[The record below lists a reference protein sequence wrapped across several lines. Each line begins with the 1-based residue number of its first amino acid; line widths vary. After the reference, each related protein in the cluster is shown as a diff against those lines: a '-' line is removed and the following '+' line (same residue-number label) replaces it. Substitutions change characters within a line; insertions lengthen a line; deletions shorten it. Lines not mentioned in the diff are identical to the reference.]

1 MNKSK
6 REKTS
11 SRIARD
17 DRVLGGVPVVRGTRV
32 PVSTLVELIVK
43 REKTVKEVVTHYYPQ
58 LTESEV
64 QEAIEEYLLCE
75 REKVK
80 EIMTRK

>member
-11 SRIARD
+11 SRIMRD
-17 DRVLGGVPVVRGTRV
+17 DRVLGGVAVVRGTRV

-58 LTESEV
+58 LTEPEV

-75 REKVK
+75 KERVK

>member
-11 SRIARD
+11 FRITRD
-17 DRVLGGVPVVRGTRV
+17 DRVLGGVAVVRGTRV

-43 REKTVKEVVTHYYPQ
+43 RRKTVKEVVTHYYPQ

-75 REKVK
+75 KERVK
-80 EIMTRK
+80 EVMRNE

>member
-17 DRVLGGVPVVRGTRV
+17 DQVLGGVAVVRGTRV

-43 REKTVKEVVTHYYPQ
+43 GGKTVKEVVAHYYPQ

-75 REKVK
+75 KERVK
-80 EIMTRK
+80 EVMRNE